1 MRDHGSA
8 ADASSIE
15 PDAPFAVCLG
25 ASRDGQAW
33 ALAAL
38 YRRLHAKLLRYL
50 VGRDPALAEVVAERV
65 WDELSDGLRTFDGD
79 ETMFTSWAFAVA
91 RRQLVKVRTAEPE
104 LAASAGGAAAL
115 DAATRTALERVA
127 RLPEDE
133 ADVFLLRTVAGL
145 SVDDVAWIVAKPR
158 PVVRS
163 LQQRAVERL
172 VGQRARTQE
181 LVA

>member
-1 MRDHGSA
+1 M
-8 ADASSIE
+8 
-15 PDAPFAVCLG
+15 CLG
-25 ASRDGQAW
+25 AARDGQAW

-50 VGRDPALAEVVAERV
+50 VGRDPALAEVVATRV
-65 WDELSDGLRTFDGD
+65 WDELSYGLRTFDGD
-79 ETMFTSWAFAVA
+79 ETKFTSWAFAVA
-91 RRQLVKVRTAEPE
+91 RRQLVKVRTEEPE
-104 LAASAGGAAAL
+104 VAVPAGGVLAL

-133 ADVFLLRTVAGL
+133 AEVFLLRTIAGL
-145 SVDDVAWIVAKPR
+145 SVDDIAWIVAKPR
-158 PVVRS
+158 AVVRS
-163 LQQRAVERL
+163 LQQRGVERL